1 MARGLAPNRG
11 GADGELAE
19 ARAAGLHRTHIALL
33 AQSRH
38 RAVREAIAKR
48 DDLPLGVQAS
58 LADDDWH
65 EVRATVAANPHIAGS
80 ILDALTDD
88 RHHLVLIALLS
99 NPSLR
104 TEAMRK
110 LEGHKRADVRS
121 AAHARAERHV
131 AESGKD
137 DSHAMHEDDATPE
150 LRERAVVLSDVDL
163 FERDAPPAFMLAT
176 AMARRAGEEP
186 SAAPRTAPVVGRP
199 EPSHAT
205 FDPEPGTEPLSTF
218 DADRGPELRR
228 DPSVEYLV
236 VSLPP
241 DEPATSP
248 SRPVSALAGRM
259 PSPPPLAAAAAPSAS
274 RVFRVSATI

>member
-11 GADGELAE
+11 GADGELAD

-80 ILDALTDD
+80 ILEALADD
-88 RHHLVLIALLS
+88 RHHVVLIALLS

-104 TEAMRK
+104 AEAMRK

-121 AAHARAERHV
+121 AAQARVERHA
-131 AESGKD
+131 AEAGNAAP
-137 DSHAMHEDDATPE
+137 HAAHEDGATPE
-150 LRERAVVLSDVDL
+150 LRERAMVLSDAEL
-163 FERDAPPAFMLAT
+163 FERDAPPAFLLA
-176 AMARRAGEEP
+176 ASMARRAGEEP
-186 SAAPRTAPVVGRP
+186 AAAPRTAPLVGRR
-199 EPSHAT
+199 EPSRAT
-205 FDPEPGTEPLSTF
+205 FDPEPGTEPIDAF
-218 DADRGPELRR
+218 DTDRGPALRE

-241 DEPATSP
+241 EEPAWP
-248 SRPVSALAGRM
+248 ASRPVAALASRM